1 MLHLYNDLSLRTSKL
16 VTSRFSTSFSRA
28 VSFLDHEIRDAIY
41 SIYGSA

>member
-16 VTSRFSTSFSRA
+16 VTTCFTTSFSRA
-28 VSFLDHEIRDAIY
+28 GSFLDHDIRDAIY